1 MVKRYYFI
9 LFFLLVFQNIVSQAD
24 TDYVNNN
31 EDPFLIFKCE
41 SMPVFKGNL
50 SLFVQDQVQF
60 PSKAL
65 IDSVE
70 NVVIVSFLVD
80 TTGNTIEH
88 AIVKGLEDEFNTEAL
103 RVAKLVK
110 FEKPAMQSG
119 KPVKVKYTIPIKFI
133 PPKQDEKESFNN
145 GIELNLSFDKNPVF
159 LGDSLELRLTY
170 RNRTSEV
177 IDFYPEACIGLF
189 RHDTVFI
196 SYETAERIGII
207 LNNVINYDSLVILKP
222 NEEYECA
229 YKILVDSS
237 FFYLRENEVYFN
249 YYFFDKPKGLFYSWR
264 WRLKPKLSAYSSN
277 HTIIVLP
284 PKKIIS
290 HNIS

>member
-177 IDFYPEACIGLF
+177 IDFYPE
-189 RHDTVFI
+189 
-196 SYETAERIGII
+196 
-207 LNNVINYDSLVILKP
+207 LV
-222 NEEYECA
+222 
-229 YKILVDSS
+229 
-237 FFYLRENEVYFN
+237 
-249 YYFFDKPKGLFYSWR
+249 
-264 WRLKPKLSAYSSN
+264 
-277 HTIIVLP
+277 
-284 PKKIIS
+284 
-290 HNIS
+290 